1 MLAKLRRQCPA
12 SSPKLHRISHQDH
25 NRRANDL
32 ERTTLGTIRP
42 RLIRMGIQS
51 TQQRVSQFYLQTLT
65 QIFLLNRQSRGEN
78 QAQTLPT
85 TLTTGSTNLLGH
97 HTV

>member
-1 MLAKLRRQCPA
+1 MLAKLRRQCPV
-12 SSPKLHRISHQDH
+12 SNPKLHQISHQYH
-25 NRRANDL
+25 NPQANDR
-32 ERTTLGTIRP
+32 ERTILGTIRP
-42 RLIRMGIQS
+42 RLIQMGTQS

-65 QIFLLNRQSRGEN
+65 QTFLLNRQSHGES

-85 TLTTGSTNLLGH
+85 TSTTGSTNLLGH

>member
-1 MLAKLRRQCPA
+1 MLAKLRRKCSA
-12 SSPKLHRISHQDH
+12 SNLKLHQISHQYH
-25 NRRANDL
+25 NPRANDREQTIL
-32 ERTTLGTIRP
+32 RTIRP
-42 RLIRMGIQS
+42 RLIRMGTLS

-65 QIFLLNRQSRGEN
+65 QTFLLNRQSRGGS

-85 TLTTGSTNLLGH
+85 PSTTDSTNLLGH